1 MLELIKIIEYRD
13 TNRPIKIV
21 RKKMVDD
28 GNNQRLDQEE
38 VETLNYSEVMDG
50 WKQEVKKIIPVNYKL
65 EILPIRFTFT

>member
-1 MLELIKIIEYRD
+1 
-13 TNRPIKIV
+13 
-21 RKKMVDD
+21 MVDD